1 VDCKDFSDCLFLSW
15 FKPIHAARRL
25 HFRNPT
31 KRPVAKIGYCPFPT
45 ILLASLMDRRPP
57 IRSVELQQVDSIA
70 PVGGNSIAKAFKA
83 IRKRQSFLWTVAIA
97 FVTVG
102 LQMAQGILLARLLH
116 REGRGEYATAV
127 FWSHF
132 LMFVGLFGGLEVI
145 CRYAN
150 NTKVDPIQ
158 LRRSAIWLG
167 IVTGLATMVFA
178 MLGSVF
184 LIPNDKQYMAGI
196 ACLCCVSILAQ
207 NIILIMTGV
216 DRGSGDFR
224 LYNLR
229 RIFAAAALPVLI
241 VLCMPFI
248 HMTSGIVILL
258 YVIGSFL
265 TLLVYLRGIPQPFVG
280 PTAIPTRRL
289 LKESRP
295 YAFSMLAA
303 DLFDRLD
310 LMLVLWLAPIALQGD
325 YAAMVPV
332 VYPLIVIPSTL
343 GMFLFNAGAKVGSA
357 PNEQAFLK
365 TLLALVAIQS
375 LTVVGFWVVA
385 QPFILL
391 LYGDAFKSA
400 IPLAMWLAPASAIK
414 GIVQG
419 LEGFLKGR
427 GQPQAS
433 ILCRIVAAVTMFT
446 ITLSLFNQFN
456 VLAVAI
462 AALISQ
468 IVCLVWIAWLVV
480 YELRQS
486 SAEADVV
493 TTPAI
498 SEIVD

>member
-1 VDCKDFSDCLFLSW
+1 MDSR
-15 FKPIHAARRL
+15 PRI
-25 HFRNPT
+25 NPDESPGVKSRT
-31 KRPVAKIGYCPFPT
+31 RYGG
-45 ILLASLMDRRPP
+45 ASLANAM
-57 IRSVELQQVDSIA
+57 Q
-70 PVGGNSIAKAFKA
+70 A
-83 IRKRQSFLWTVAIA
+83 IRKRQSFLWTVAVA
-97 FVTVG
+97 FATVG

-150 NTKVDPIQ
+150 DPQVDRIQ

-167 IVTGLATMVFA
+167 VVTGFVTMIVA
-178 MLGSVF
+178 MLGSIF
-184 LIPNDKQYMAGI
+184 LIPLDKQYMAGI
-196 ACLCCVSILAQ
+196 GCLCCVSILAQ

-241 VLCMPFI
+241 VVCLPFI
-248 HMTSGIVILL
+248 KMTSGVVILL
-258 YVIGSFL
+258 YVIGSFA
-265 TLLVYLRGIPQPFVG
+265 TLLVYMQGIPQPWTG
-280 PTAIPTRRL
+280 PVAIPSNKL

-332 VYPLIVIPSTL
+332 VYPLIVIPNTL
-343 GMFLFNAGAKVGSA
+343 GMFLFNAGAKSGSA
-357 PNEQAFLK
+357 PNVRAFLR
-365 TLLALVAIQS
+365 TLFALVAVQT
-375 LTVVGFWVVA
+375 LTVVGFWIVA
-385 QPFILL
+385 RPFILL
-391 LYGDAFKSA
+391 LYGDAFETA

-419 LEGFLKGR
+419 LESFLKGR
-427 GQPQAS
+427 GRPQAS
-433 ILCRIVAAVTMFT
+433 ILCRVVAAATMFT
-446 ITLSLFNQFN
+446 ITLLLFKQFD
-456 VLAVAI
+456 VVSVAM
-462 AALISQ
+462 AALVSQ
-468 IVCLVWIAWLVV
+468 VLCLLWIAWLVI
-480 YELRQS
+480 YELRKS
-486 SAEADVV
+486 SLEMDVV
-493 TTPAI
+493 DVPSL
-498 SEIVD
+498 SEIID